1 MWTLAIDAM
10 GGDNAPRD
18 IIEGTLEALEQNKN
32 IKVLMYGI
40 EEEIKKYMP
49 NAHERVTI
57 VDSPEVIETCEPPL
71 IAIRKKVNS
80 SLIKGLLAVKS
91 QEADAFISAGSTGA
105 VMAGALFKVGRIKG
119 IDRPALAP
127 VLPTKTGKALLIDCG
142 ANADCEVKF
151 LEQFA
156 LMGSAYMELVE
167 GVENPKAGLINIGA
181 ESEKGNN
188 LYKNTYKALEVLD
201 GINFVGN
208 VEARYVTEGDADV
221 LVCDGFTGNIVLK
234 TLEGLAMYLFA
245 NIKEQIM
252 KNPIR
257 KLGALLMKN
266 GFRAVKE
273 KLDHKAYGGAPLLGI
288 KGCVIKAHGSSDA
301 RAFHGAIKQAVKYLD
316 GDVTNVIKQKIEGM
330 NKE

>member
-10 GGDNAPRD
+10 GGDNAPKD
-18 IIEGTLEALEQNKN
+18 IIEGTLEALEQNQN

-40 EEEIKKYMP
+40 EDEIKKYMP
-49 NAHERVTI
+49 ANHDRVTI
-57 VDSPEVIETCEPPL
+57 IDCPEVIETCEPPL

-91 QEADAFISAGSTGA
+91 KEADAFISAGSTGA
-105 VMAGALFKVGRIKG
+105 VMAGALFKVGRIRG

-127 VLPTKTGKALLIDCG
+127 VLPTKKGKALLIDCG

-167 GVENPKAGLINIGA
+167 GIENPKAGLINIGA
-181 ESEKGNN
+181 EPEKGNT
-188 LYKNTYKALEVLD
+188 LYKNTYKALEELD
-201 GINFVGN
+201 GINFAGN
-208 VEARYVTEGDADV
+208 VEARYVTDGDVDV

-234 TLEGLAMYLFA
+234 TLEGLAMYLFS

-266 GFRAVKE
+266 GFREVKA

-301 RAFHGAIKQAVKYLD
+301 GAFHGAIRQAVKYLD

-330 NKE
+330 NQE

>member
-10 GGDNAPRD
+10 GGDNAPKD
-18 IIEGTLEALEQNKN
+18 IIEGTLLAVSKFDN
-32 IKVLMYGI
+32 IKVLMFGI

-49 NAHERVTI
+49 SSHDRITVINC
-57 VDSPEVIETCEPPL
+57 SEVIETCEPPL
-71 IAIRKKVNS
+71 IAIRKKTDS

-91 QEADAFISAGSTGA
+91 GEADAFISAGSTGA

-127 VLPTKTGKALLIDCG
+127 VLPTRTGKALLIDCG

-167 GVENPKAGLINIGA
+167 GVDNPRVGLINIGV
-181 ESEKGNN
+181 EEEKGNK
-188 LYKNTYKALEVLD
+188 LYKDTYKSMKTLD

-208 VEARYVTEGDADV
+208 IEARDTTEGEADV

-234 TLEGLAMYLFA
+234 TLEGLATYLFSM
-245 NIKEQIM
+245 IKEQIM
-252 KNPIR
+252 QNGIR
-257 KLGALLMKN
+257 KFGYILMKN
-266 GFRAVKE
+266 GFRKVKA

-288 KGCVIKAHGSSDA
+288 KGCIIKAHGSSDES
-301 RAFHGAIKQAVKYLD
+301 AFMGAIRQAIKYLD
-316 GDVTNVIKQKIEGM
+316 GNVTDVIRQKIEGM
-330 NKE
+330 QEE

>member
-10 GGDNAPRD
+10 GGDNAPKS
-18 IIEGTLEALEQNKN
+18 IVEGTLLALEQNKN

-40 EEEIKKYMP
+40 EDEIKKHMP
-49 NAHERVTI
+49 ENHERVTV
-57 VDSPEVIETCEPPL
+57 VDCPEIIETCEAPL
-71 IAIRKKVNS
+71 IAIRKKTKS

-91 QEADAFISAGSTGA
+91 GEADAFISAGSTGA

-127 VLPTKTGKALLIDCG
+127 ILPTKQGKALLIDCG

-167 GVENPKAGLINIGA
+167 NVKNPRVGLINIGV
-181 ESEKGNN
+181 EEEKGNN
-188 LYKNTYKALEVLD
+188 LYKKTYKSLNQMET
-201 GINFVGN
+201 INFVGN
-208 VEARYVTEGDADV
+208 IEARDTTDGEADV

-234 TLEGLAMYLFA
+234 TLEGMATYLFSM
-245 NIKEQIM
+245 IKEQIM
-252 KNPIR
+252 QNGIR
-257 KLGALLMKN
+257 KLGYLLMKN
-266 GFRAVKE
+266 GFRKVRD

-288 KGCVIKAHGSSDA
+288 KGCVIKAHGSSDDG
-301 RAFHGAIKQAVKYLD
+301 AFFGAIKQAIKYLD
-316 GDVTNVIKQKIEGM
+316 QDVSSVIRTKIESIQ
-330 NKE
+330 ED